1 MKMLRSDQH
10 LLNLDFVEFD
20 FEDARSPLPTLAKA
34 SHALSRAVFGFIAVA
49 HWLGSALMISPNRLM
64 ISKGRRRPFD
74 FRPSPKK
81 SARVAHVGSRPH
93 R

>member
-1 MKMLRSDQH
+1 LKRRFDGSRAIRVRRMKMLRSDQH

-49 HWLGSALMISPNRLM
+49 HLALPR
-64 ISKGRRRPFD
+64 FD
-74 FRPSPKK
+74 DFAK
-81 SARVAHVGSRPH
+81 SFDDFKRAAAPV
-93 R
+93 